1 MQRGRQ
7 AVEPPQPRSLWH
19 TKSRRRGPNTQDYRT
34 WVDVVSPTADK
45 GHAVA
50 ALQHDLG
57 IGADETVVFGDF
69 LNDLGMLDRATYA
82 FAMANAHPDVTAR
95 SWRTAPAN
103 TSNGVVRT
111 LRALLDLDG

>member
-1 MQRGRQ
+1 M
-7 AVEPPQPRSLWH
+7 PTH
-19 TKSRRRGPNTQDYRT
+19 RT

-57 IGADETVVFGDF
+57 ISADETVVFGDF